1 MNNGVKMVIGILL
14 MAAGIYWY
22 IGNIPYFGAE
32 LWKSLKMVFEG
43 VFGALLFFTGLLVAW
58 IAWDDYKMNK
68 LLEEEEA
75 EVKEKIKPRAKK
87 EKKKTT
93 ARTKSTTRKKTKAS
107 KEK

>member
-22 IGNIPYFGAE
+22 IGNIPYFGAA
-32 LWKSLKMVFEG
+32 LWKSLKIVFEG
-43 VFGALLFFTGLLVAW
+43 VFGAFLFFMGMLVAW

-75 EVKEKIKPRAKK
+75 ELEEVEAEVG
-87 EKKKTT
+87 EKKTKKTAT
-93 ARTKSTTRKKTKAS
+93 KAKSTTKKKSTSS
-107 KEK
+107 KKK